1 MAKTIF
7 SSRQEAL
14 QELLKSERTRV
25 GLTQSGLAERLGR
38 PQSFVSKIESGERLL
53 DLIELKELCDTLG
66 ISIVAFV
73 TRFEEALRE
82 SGR

>member
-14 QELLKSERTRV
+14 QELLRIERTRI
-25 GLTQSGLAERLGR
+25 GLTQAGLAEKLRR

-53 DLIELKELCDTLG
+53 DLIELKEICDTLG
-66 ISIVAFV
+66 LSLVAFV
-73 TRFEEALRE
+73 TRFEEAIHE
-82 SGR
+82 SGQ